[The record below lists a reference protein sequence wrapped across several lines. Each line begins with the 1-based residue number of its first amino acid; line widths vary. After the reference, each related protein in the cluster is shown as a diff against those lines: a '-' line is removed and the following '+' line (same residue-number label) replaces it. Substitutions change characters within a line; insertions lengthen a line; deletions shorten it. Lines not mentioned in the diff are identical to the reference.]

1 MSELTSKET
10 KTMNATNPRRRSL
23 LCSAAALAA
32 LAVWLLP
39 AAPASAV
46 TASAGWTLTGSP
58 YPTNFEPEASGAL
71 LRGPGFQVTAT
82 NAGGA
87 PTSGPFTIVDTLP
100 EGLAVAEEEGVL
112 GVYGKSYAEMAC
124 TTVGRTVTCEGAQLN
139 AGEGAKLTI
148 RVDVEPGA
156 GPELIN
162 EATVSGGGAPEAVST
177 TMPVEISGA
186 TPPFD
191 FLRGPSGAFTSLFGV
206 DGSTATLAGSHPFRY
221 DAAGMNFTFAPA
233 PSGLLAVEGGVKD
246 IVGEL
251 PRGMVINPTATPTRC
266 TEAQLEYNTT
276 FGGPDCP
283 ESSQIGTV
291 RVSTSLIGPLI
302 ENIALYNMVPP
313 PGVAA
318 EFAFNPLTAGIYV
331 HIEGRV
337 RTGGDYGL
345 VGATRGILSRPLNP
359 VFGVDVTFWGDPT
372 GNGVQDIRSECLNFT
387 EHRPHCPLPEAEQTG
402 EAAVTLPSDCPGTP
416 ATTTIKASSWLHPGE
431 FQAREVESADAN
443 GNPVAVDGC
452 NQLAFDPTIEAK
464 PTTNLADSPSGLDF
478 KLHQPQENQ
487 FEGRSTANLKDT
499 EVLLPEGLVVNPSS
513 ADGLAACSPAQIG
526 LKTAVGD
533 SHAHFTETPPACP
546 AASKLGSVEVK
557 TPLLEEP
564 LPGSI
569 YIAQPY
575 QNPFNSLL
583 GLYLAVE
590 YPLRGIQ
597 AKLPVKVEPDPVTGR
612 LKATVTESPELPFED
627 VNLHFFGGARGTLRT
642 PAACATYTTATDLT
656 PWSTPE
662 GANAHPGDSF
672 AIQATPAAGAC
683 PARSDGAPNSPAFQA
698 GTITP
703 AAGAYSPFVL
713 KLSRGDGTQP
723 LAGIDTTLPKG
734 LTGKLAGIP
743 YCSEAEIAKAKSRE
757 APNMGAEEISS
768 PSCPAASE
776 VGTLDTAAGAGPT
789 PFHVAGHAYLA
800 GPYKGAPLSLVTI
813 TPALAGPFDLG
824 DVVVRV
830 ALNVNPET
838 ARIHAVSDPFPQVID
853 GIPLDIRSVA
863 LALGRSDFTINPT
876 SCDPTTVSGTLTSAF
891 GQSAPLSSPFQ
902 VGGCPALGFK
912 PSLALRLSSGQRR
925 AFPALRATY
934 SARSGDANLADMVL
948 TLPRTEFIEQA
959 HFRTICTRV
968 QFAAGAGN
976 GAACPAGSVYGH
988 VRATTPLLA
997 GPLEGPVYLRSSTH
1011 TLPDVVLALNG
1022 QIDAAVPLHVDSI
1035 KGRLRASV
1043 EDAPD
1048 VPIAK
1053 VSVSMQGGKKGLFVN
1068 SESLCAKRPRAS
1080 VKLGA
1085 QSGKALTLDP
1095 LLKAPCGGKGKGAGH
1110 KNKKHKG

>member
-1 MSELTSKET
+1 MSELTSKERT
-10 KTMNATNPRRRSL
+10 TMNANDPRTRSAFWPIAATAL
-23 LCSAAALAA
+23 LA

-39 AAPASAV
+39 ATSASA
-46 TASAGWTLTGSP
+46 AEAAGWTLTGSP
-58 YPTNFEPEASGAL
+58 FPTNFEPEAHGGLVS
-71 LRGPGFQVTAT
+71 GPGFQLTAT
-82 NAGGA
+82 NRGGA

-100 EGLAVAEEEGVL
+100 EGLAVAKEEGVI

-124 TTVGRTVTCEGAQLN
+124 TTVGRTVTCEGPQLN
-139 AGEGAKLTI
+139 AGEAAKLTI

-156 GPELIN
+156 GPDLVN

-177 TMPVEISGA
+177 TMPVEISGE
-186 TPPFD
+186 TPSFD
-191 FLRGPSGAFTSLFGV
+191 FLRGPSGAFTALTGV
-206 DGSTATLAGSHPFRY
+206 DGSTATLAGSHPFLY
-221 DAAGMNFTFAPA
+221 DSAGMNFNFSSA
-233 PSGLLAVEGGVKD
+233 PSGLAAVEGGVKD
-246 IVGEL
+246 IVAEL
-251 PRGMVINPTATPTRC
+251 PRGMVVNPTATPTRC

-291 RVSTSLIGPLI
+291 RISTALIGPLI
-302 ENIALYNMVPP
+302 ENVALYNMVPP
-313 PGVAA
+313 PGMAA
-318 EFAFNPLTAGIYV
+318 EFAFNPIAPGVYV

-345 VGATRGILSRPLNP
+345 VGATKGILSRPLSP
-359 VFGVDVTFWGDPT
+359 VFGADVVLWGDPT

-387 EHRPHCPLPEAEQTG
+387 ENRPRCPLPEAEQTG
-402 EAAVTLPSDCPGTP
+402 KAAVTLPSDCPGTP
-416 ATTTIKASSWLHPGE
+416 TTTTIKADSWLHPDE
-431 FQAREVESADAN
+431 VHTSEVESADPN

-452 NQLAFDPTIEAK
+452 NQLAFEPTIDAK

-487 FEGRSTANLKDT
+487 FEGRSTANLRDT
-499 EVLLPEGLVVNPSS
+499 EVLLPEGLVVNPSA

-526 LKTAVGD
+526 MKTAVGN
-533 SHAHFTETPPACP
+533 SHAHFSEGAPSCP
-546 AASKLGSVEVK
+546 AGSRIGSVEVK

-583 GLYLAVE
+583 GLYLAIE

-597 AKLPVKVEPDPVTGR
+597 AKLPVRVEPDPTTGR
-612 LKATVTESPELPFED
+612 LKATVEESPELPLED
-627 VNLHFFGGARGTLRT
+627 VSLHFFGGARGTLRT
-642 PAACATYTTATDLT
+642 PAACATYTTTSNLT
-656 PWSTPE
+656 PWTSPE
-662 GANAHPGDSF
+662 GANANPSDSF
-672 AIQATPAAGAC
+672 GVSSTPAGGAC
-683 PARSDGAPNSPAFQA
+683 PTQADGAPNSPVFQA

-723 LAGIDTTLPKG
+723 FAGIDTTMPKG

-743 YCSEAEIAKAKSRE
+743 YCPEADIAKAKSRE
-757 APNMGAEEISS
+757 APNLGAQEVAD

-800 GPYKGAPLSLVTI
+800 GPYKGAPISLVTI
-813 TPALAGPFDLG
+813 TPGVAGPFDLG
-824 DVVVRV
+824 NVVVRV
-830 ALNVNPET
+830 ALNVDPET
-838 ARIHAVSDPFPQVID
+838 ARIHAVSDPFPQIID
-853 GIPLDIRSVA
+853 GIPLDIRQVS
-863 LALGRSDFTINPT
+863 LTLGRPDFTLNPT
-876 SCDPTTVSGTLTSAF
+876 SCDPATVGGTLTSAF
-891 GQSAPLSSPFQ
+891 GQSASLTSPFQ

-912 PSLALRLSSGQRR
+912 PSLALRLSSGKRR

-934 SARSGDANLADMVL
+934 TARSGDANLATMAL
-948 TLPRTEFIEQA
+948 TLPSTEFIEQG

-968 QFAAGAGN
+968 QFAAGVGN
-976 GAACPAGSVYGH
+976 GAGCPAGSVYGS
-988 VRATTPLLA
+988 VRAYTPLLA
-997 GPLEGPVYLRSSTH
+997 NPLEGPVYLRSSNH

-1022 QIDAAVPLHVDSI
+1022 QINAAVPLHVDSV
-1035 KGRLRASV
+1035 KGHLRARV
-1043 EDAPD
+1043 EEAPD
-1048 VPIAK
+1048 VPITK
-1053 VSVSMQGGKKGLFVN
+1053 VAVSMQGGKKGLFVN
-1068 SESLCAKRPRAS
+1068 SKNICGEVPRAS

-1085 QSGKALTLDP
+1085 QSGKALALNP
-1095 LLKAPCGGKGKGAGH
+1095 KLKLPCGGKGKGH